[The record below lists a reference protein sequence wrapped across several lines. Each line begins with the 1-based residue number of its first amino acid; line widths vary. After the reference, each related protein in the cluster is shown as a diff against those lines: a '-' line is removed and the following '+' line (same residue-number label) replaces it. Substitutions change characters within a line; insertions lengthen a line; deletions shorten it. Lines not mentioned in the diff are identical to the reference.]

1 MNVFVF
7 GKTMSDVFLK
17 SNTVVAQLSNWF
29 CSNKLSLN
37 VRKHVTVFSDI
48 DQVIFVNNVFNEMIH
63 C

>member
-1 MNVFVF
+1 MSVFVF

-17 SNTVVAQLSNWF
+17 SNTIVAQYSNWF

-37 VRKHVTVFSDI
+37 VTVFSDI
-48 DQVIFVNNVFNEMIH
+48 DQVIFVNNVFNQMIH